1 MIRILILRLLVV
13 GLPFT
18 AYAAWRMIQRARGL
32 HRGGLF
38 DQAPTLWLLAA
49 GLVLAALSLMVP
61 VLFVPA
67 TVGP

>member
-1 MIRILILRLLVV
+1 MIRLLILRLLVV
-13 GLPFT
+13 GLPF
-18 AYAAWRMIQRARGL
+18 AVYALWRLVQRMRGR
-32 HRGGLF
+32 HQGRLF
-38 DQAPTLWLLAA
+38 DQAPTVWLLAI